1 MGTCLTTHGLGEEIA
16 CDFDDDAFWKSPPLP
31 CIKSADELKVPV
43 EVLNELPTEFCWSQ
57 NLSPEFVAELC
68 RRGFLPMAD
77 LTQQGGRAPRCV
89 LLPKLHEERCVL
101 EFADLH
107 VSRKLRRAARGCV
120 LTVDRAWD
128 AVVRGCREQHGDG
141 CWLHAPLVAT
151 FKALHTPQ
159 HADGGVGGAAKT
171 AAAAAARRG
180 VRRPSG
186 ARRWRG
192 ATTAGIRARRRVSA
206 GT

>member
-1 MGTCLTTHGLGEEIA
+1 MTTHGLGEEIA

-107 VSRKLRRAARGCV
+107 VSRKLRRAASC
-120 LTVDRAWD
+120 TI
-128 AVVRGCREQHGDG
+128 VR
-141 CWLHAPLVAT
+141 
-151 FKALHTPQ
+151 
-159 HADGGVGGAAKT
+159 
-171 AAAAAARRG
+171 
-180 VRRPSG
+180 
-186 ARRWRG
+186 
-192 ATTAGIRARRRVSA
+192 
-206 GT
+206 